1 MSLTTDGVWK
11 ANVWASTV
19 WDDCVWWEPACVIVA
34 TVVRNGSMLAAQNVR
49 RSMRRGRGRR

>member
-19 WDDCVWWEPACVIVA
+19 WANNVWFEKVKIIYKRAKGFILSIA
-34 TVVRNGSMLAAQNVR
+34 MTKDFDLER
-49 RSMRRGRGRR
+49 